1 MKQRIVLS
9 SLILIYILSNCG
21 SDKQT
26 LNNFLPNATGT
37 DSEMLIV
44 MDSSKFKMKLGRSI
58 VNVFG
63 SGLKEYVTRF
73 EFILLEVGGYK
84 FK

>member
-21 SDKQT
+21 SDKQI

-44 MDSSKFKMKLGRSI
+44 MDSSKFKKKL
-58 VNVFG
+58 
-63 SGLKEYVTRF
+63 
-73 EFILLEVGGYK
+73 
-84 FK
+84 